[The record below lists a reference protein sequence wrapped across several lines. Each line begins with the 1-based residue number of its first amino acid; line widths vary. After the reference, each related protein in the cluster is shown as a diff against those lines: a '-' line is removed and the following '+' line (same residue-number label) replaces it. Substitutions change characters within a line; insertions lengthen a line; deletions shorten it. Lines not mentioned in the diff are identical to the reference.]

1 MPCAFP
7 WGLSNIIQ
15 HPGPNNTVIRS
26 RICAT
31 VAMTACYHAAK
42 YGDSWISSAVKK
54 KFLGVLFH
62 LARKIGRLDR
72 FSLQYTLKA
81 ESAVTVPSFCKL
93 TNGKGIT
100 PPQKKILMHCCTDA
114 LLKLACKRCD
124 RFNTEQ
130 SLLIRALYNVHLHLI
145 C

>member
-1 MPCAFP
+1 M
-7 WGLSNIIQ
+7 
-15 HPGPNNTVIRS
+15 VIRS

-31 VAMTACYHAAK
+31 VAMTACYHAEK

-54 KFLGVLFH
+54 KKIIGVLFH

-100 PPQKKILMHCCTDA
+100 TTEENIDA
-114 LLKLACKRCD
+114 LLHRC
-124 RFNTEQ
+124 TVK
-130 SLLIRALYNVHLHLI
+130 IRVQEM
-145 C
+145 